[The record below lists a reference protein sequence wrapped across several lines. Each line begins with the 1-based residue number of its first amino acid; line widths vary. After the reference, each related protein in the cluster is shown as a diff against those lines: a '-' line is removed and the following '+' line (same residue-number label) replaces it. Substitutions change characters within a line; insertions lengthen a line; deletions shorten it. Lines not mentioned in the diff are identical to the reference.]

1 MLIEILYPELC
12 NLFGDTGNMRY
23 LKSCLPE
30 AEFIETSLHD
40 EPKFVSATPSLIYMG
55 PMTERSQERV
65 TQRLMQYKK
74 HISELIESGGCFL
87 FTGNAMEVL
96 GEGIETTDGTID
108 GLGILKLRARRDMKN
123 RHNSLFLGKFEDM
136 DILGFH
142 SRFSTAE
149 SEEPGFASVIRGS
162 GINRGAGS
170 EGVRRNNFFGTNLLG
185 PLLVINPDF
194 TQFLL
199 GLMGSDAKIAFEDT
213 ARAAFAARLAEFRDE
228 KRHLD

>member
-23 LKSCLPE
+23 LRRCLPE
-30 AEFIETSLHD
+30 AEFAETSLHD
-40 EPKFVSATPSLIYMG
+40 EPIFVKHTPSLIYMG

-65 TQRLMQYKK
+65 TQRLLPYRER
-74 HISELIESGGCFL
+74 INELIEGGCCFL

-96 GEGIETTDGTID
+96 GEGIETADGAIE

-123 RHNSLFLGKFEDM
+123 RHNSLFLGKFGDT
-136 DILGFH
+136 DLVGFH

-149 SEEPGFASVIRGS
+149 SGEEGFASVVRGN
-162 GINRGAGS
+162 GINKGANT
-170 EGVRRNNFFGTNLLG
+170 EGVRKNNFFGTNLLG

-194 TQFLL
+194 TQYLL
-199 GLMGSDAKIAFEDT
+199 GLMGSDARIAFEDT
-213 ARAAFAARLAEFRDE
+213 ARAAFAVRLAEFKDE